1 MASNNDQTTAEIQEP
16 ISTASNGTLP
26 ESDMAV
32 TAQEVWVSLKFTH
45 AGKEYT
51 VDLADSDR

>member
-1 MASNNDQTTAEIQEP
+1 MTSNGDQATLEAENLV
-16 ISTASNGTLP
+16 STASNEILP
-26 ESDMAV
+26 ESDMAM